1 MRRITLVVAAIFFLV
16 SEAFAAVNVI
26 PKPTRVVEGEGSYTL
41 PSALTIS
48 YSDKSLAKA
57 AAYLEEI
64 LAPATG
70 FEIRL
75 KKGIKGDVRLV
86 LAAPESAE
94 DESYSFVSDAE
105 GVTITSSGYKGI
117 VHGISTF
124 RQLLPY
130 QIESA
135 SVLRGV
141 DWKVPVVRIEDRP
154 AYEWRGLM
162 LDPSRHF
169 YSVKETK
176 DFLDLMAL
184 YKFSKFHWHLIDSQA
199 WRIEI
204 RKYPLLTDK
213 GAWRDPANEYIDK
226 ACEERADN
234 EHNPAMR
241 LPKEHLRQVDG
252 KTLYGGYYS
261 QEDIREIV
269 EYAAVRGIDVVPEID
284 MPGHNWMATQCYPWL
299 SCGHD
304 GTDPLCLGSDKVIQ
318 FAKDVFKEVFD
329 LFPYSYAEIGGDEVS
344 RKKWE
349 GCPLCQE
356 RIRRESLGGLE
367 ELQSWFTK
375 EMEKFFNANGR
386 RLIGWD
392 EILEGKL
399 AEGATVMSWRGAKGG
414 IEAAKQGFDVI
425 MTPNTYMYFDY
436 YQSDSTALEP
446 LAIGGN
452 LPVEKVYECEPYTDI
467 PAEAQHHVLGVQAN
481 LWTEYIPTNEQ
492 LEYMLLPRMSA
503 LSEVQ
508 WCQPENKNL
517 DRFKASLNHAFKIY
531 DAMGLT
537 YCRDVIGVYGMPEG
551 K

>member
-57 AAYLEEI
+57 ASYLEEI

-234 EHNPAMR
+234 EHDPAMR

-392 EILEGKL
+392 EILEGGVSPT
-399 AEGATVMSWRGAKGG
+399 AIVNWWQGYHADVVQRSTAGG
-414 IEAAKQGFDVI
+414 NEVI
-425 MTPNTYMYFDY
+425 CCPTTFCYFDY
-436 YQSDSTALEP
+436 PQNNETMKAL
-446 LAIGGN
+446 
-452 LPVEKVYECEPYTDI
+452 YEGAVVPDDLS
-467 PAEAQHHVLGVQAN
+467 EAQAKLVKGMQGNIWGEFIPSEARMHYMAFPRAVALAEKAWTVGRDQAWEDF
-481 LWTEYIPTNEQ
+481 LSRLEEQ
-492 LEYMLLPRMSA
+492 LPR
-503 LSEVQ
+503 
-508 WCQPENKNL
+508 
-517 DRFKASLNHAFKIY
+517 
-531 DAMGLT
+531 LT
-537 YCRDVIGVYGMPEG
+537 VMKVSYRPIVE
-551 K
+551 

>member
-234 EHNPAMR
+234 EHDPAMR

-367 ELQSWFTK
+367 VETIIDKVADFSAAELEGLRHQDRILVHVHRLEPDSPDLARDVVALHIRHAQGDRVSVEGVVDIVLRDRFAVKGYDDIAALQSGVH
-375 EMEKFFNANGR
+375 GR
-386 RLIGWD
+386 PV
-392 EILEGKL
+392 L
-399 AEGATVMSWRGAKGG
+399 ADIAHH
-414 IEAAKQGFDVI
+414 
-425 MTPNTYMYFDY
+425 
-436 YQSDSTALEP
+436 
-446 LAIGGN
+446 
-452 LPVEKVYECEPYTDI
+452 EKVLSGP
-467 PAEAQHHVLGVQAN
+467 V
-481 LWTEYIPTNEQ
+481 TE
-492 LEYMLLPRMSA
+492 
-503 LSEVQ
+503 LS
-508 WCQPENKNL
+508 KL
-517 DRFKASLNHAFKIY
+517 
-531 DAMGLT
+531 
-537 YCRDVIGVYGMPEG
+537 
-551 K
+551 